1 MSASMVC
8 MIYIHTYTNVFM
20 VNSQLYIL
28 FASETYDPPTVCV
41 HSFPLS
47 SFARLQLERLAKRL
61 KKEKVSVDVVVFG
74 EQEHN
79 EPLLCSFVDTI
90 NGKDGSK

>member
-1 MSASMVC
+1 MCVHGVHDV
-8 MIYIHTYTNVFM
+8 HTYTNVFT
-20 VNSQLYIL
+20 VNSQLYIA
-28 FASETYDPPTVCV
+28 FVRETYHPPTVCV

-47 SFARLQLERLAKRL
+47 SFALLQLERLAKRL

-74 EQEHN
+74 EQDHN